1 MKSKAPVSKNE
12 RLDVTITDLTYQ
24 GLGVAKVEDF
34 PLFIENT
41 LPGEEVTIQ
50 VTKVQSHYGFA
61 RAVAWTQ
68 ESPDRVKDVD
78 KTYRQTGIAPL
89 QHLAYPAQLKFKQHQ
104 IAELFSKS
112 HQDVEVA
119 PTMGMDNPTQYR
131 NKAQVPVRMI
141 KGQLETGFYRQHSH
155 ELIPLTDFYIQDPAI
170 DAAIIKVRDL
180 LRQFEIPAYN
190 EVSDKGVIRNIMVRR
205 GYYSHEMM
213 IVLISRTQKIPSQ
226 AQLVDQIHQALPE
239 VTSIVLNVNAKKTN
253 VIMGNVT
260 RVLYGKPTI
269 EDTLMGLTFAI
280 SARSF
285 YQVNPQQ
292 TEKLYQMA
300 INKAGLTG
308 AETVIDAYCGIGTI
322 SLALAKHAKQVYG
335 VEIVP
340 EAIEDA
346 KVNAQKN
353 HLSNVTFA
361 VNKAEDQMAEWQAAG
376 IKPDVIVVDP
386 PRKGLAESLI
396 DSAAKMAPKKVVYV
410 SCNPATLVR
419 DVARFT
425 ELGYHVD
432 GPVQPVDQ
440 FPQTPHVE
448 SVTVLKRTEK

>member
-41 LPGEEVTIQ
+41 LPGEEVTVQ

-61 RAVAWTQ
+61 RVVAWTQ

-131 NKAQVPVRMI
+131 NKAQVPVRMV

-300 INKAGLTG
+300 IDKAGLTG

-353 HLSNVTFA
+353 HLSNVAFA

-448 SVTVLKRTEK
+448 SVTVLVKD

>member
-41 LPGEEVTIQ
+41 LPGEEVTVQ

-131 NKAQVPVRMI
+131 NKAQVPVRMV

-213 IVLISRTQKIPSQ
+213 IVLISRTQKIPSK

-300 INKAGLTG
+300 IDKAGLTG

-353 HLSNVTFA
+353 HLSNVIFA

-448 SVTVLKRTEK
+448 SVTVLVKD

>member
-300 INKAGLTG
+300 IDKAGLTG

-361 VNKAEDQMAEWQAAG
+361 VNKAEDQMAEWQGAG

-448 SVTVLKRTEK
+448 SVTVLVKD

>member
-300 INKAGLTG
+300 IDKAGLTG

-386 PRKGLAESLI
+386 PRKGLVESLI

-448 SVTVLKRTEK
+448 SVTVLVKD

>member
-1 MKSKAPVSKNE
+1 MKTKAPVAKNE
-12 RLDVTITDLTYQ
+12 RLDVTIADLTYQ
-24 GLGVAKVEDF
+24 GMGVAKVDDF
-34 PLFIENT
+34 PLFIENA
-41 LPGEEVTIQ
+41 LPGEELTIQ

-61 RAVAWTQ
+61 RAITWKT

-104 IAELFSKS
+104 IAELFSKD

-119 PTMGMDNPTQYR
+119 PTLGMDNPTQYR

-170 DAAIIKVRDL
+170 DAAIVKVRDI

-190 EVSDKGVIRNIMVRR
+190 EINDKGVIRNIMVRR

-213 IVLISRTQKIPSQ
+213 IVLISRTQKMPSQ

-260 RVLYGKPTI
+260 RTLYGKPTI
-269 EDTLMGLTFAI
+269 EDSLLGLTFAI

-300 INKAGLTG
+300 IDKAGLTG
-308 AETVIDAYCGIGTI
+308 EETVIDAYCGIGTI

-335 VEIVP
+335 VDIVP

-353 HLSNVTFA
+353 HLSNVTFE
-361 VNKAEDQMAEWQAAG
+361 VDKAETQMAKWQEAG
-376 IKPDVIVVDP
+376 LKPDVVVVDP

-396 DSAAKMAPKKVVYV
+396 DATAKMAPKKVVYV

-419 DVARFT
+419 DVARFQ
-425 ELGYHVD
+425 ELGYAID
-432 GPVQPVDQ
+432 GPIQPVDQ

-448 SVTVLKRTEK
+448 SVTVLVKK

>member
-24 GLGVAKVEDF
+24 GLGVAKVEVF

-300 INKAGLTG
+300 IDKAGLTG

-396 DSAAKMAPKKVVYV
+396 DSAAKMAPKKIVYV

-448 SVTVLKRTEK
+448 SVTVLVKD

>member
-1 MKSKAPVSKNE
+1 
-12 RLDVTITDLTYQ
+12 
-24 GLGVAKVEDF
+24 
-34 PLFIENT
+34 
-41 LPGEEVTIQ
+41 
-50 VTKVQSHYGFA
+50 HYGFA

-131 NKAQVPVRMI
+131 NKAQVPVRMV

-300 INKAGLTG
+300 IDKAGLTG

-448 SVTVLKRTEK
+448 SVTVLVKD

>member
-41 LPGEEVTIQ
+41 LPGEEVTVQ

-131 NKAQVPVRMI
+131 NKAQVPVRMV

-155 ELIPLTDFYIQDPAI
+155 ELIPLTDFYIQDPSI

-300 INKAGLTG
+300 IDKAGLTG

-448 SVTVLKRTEK
+448 SVTVLVKD

>member
-1 MKSKAPVSKNE
+1 MKIKAPVAKNE
-12 RLDVTITDLTYQ
+12 QLDVKIMDLTYQ
-24 GLGVAKVEDF
+24 GLGVAKVDDF
-34 PLFIENT
+34 PLFIENA
-41 LPGEEVTIQ
+41 LPGEEVTVQ
-50 VTKVQSHYGFA
+50 VTKVQKHYGFA
-61 RAVAWTQ
+61 RVTKWSV
-68 ESPDRVKDVD
+68 ESADRVVDID

-104 IAELFSKS
+104 LEELFNKA
-112 HQDVEVA
+112 HQDITVA
-119 PTMGMDNPTQYR
+119 PTLGMANPTQYR
-131 NKAQVPVRMI
+131 NKAQVPVRKV

-170 DAAIIKVRDL
+170 DTAIVKVRDL
-180 LRQFEIPAYN
+180 LRQFEIPAYDEIN
-190 EVSDKGVIRNIMVRR
+190 DKGVIRNVMVRR

-213 IVLISRTQKIPSQ
+213 IVLISRQQKIPSQ
-226 AQLVDQIHQALPE
+226 AQLVDQIHKALPE
-239 VTSIVLNVNAKKTN
+239 VTSIILNVNAKKTN

-269 EDTLMGLTFAI
+269 EDELLGLTFAI

-300 INKAGLTG
+300 IDKAELTG
-308 AETVIDAYCGIGTI
+308 KETVIDAYCGIGTI
-322 SLALAKHAKQVYG
+322 SLALAKHAAQVYG

-353 HLSNVTFA
+353 HLTNVTFE
-361 VNKAEDQMAEWQAAG
+361 VGKAEDQMATWQAAG
-376 IKPDVIVVDP
+376 VKPDVIVVDP
-386 PRKGLAESLI
+386 PRKGLADSLI
-396 DSAAKMAPKKVVYV
+396 ESATKMGPKKVVYV
-410 SCNPATLVR
+410 SCNPSTLVR
-419 DVARFT
+419 DVARFN
-425 ELGYHVD
+425 ELGYEID

-448 SVTVLKRTEK
+448 SVTVLVKK

>member
-41 LPGEEVTIQ
+41 LPGEEVTVQ

-131 NKAQVPVRMI
+131 NKAQVPVRMV

-300 INKAGLTG
+300 IDKAGLTG

-353 HLSNVTFA
+353 HLSNVAFA

-448 SVTVLKRTEK
+448 SVTVLVKD

>member
-205 GYYSHEMM
+205 GCYSHEMM

-300 INKAGLTG
+300 IDKAGLTG

-396 DSAAKMAPKKVVYV
+396 DSAAKMAPKKIVYV

-448 SVTVLKRTEK
+448 SVTVLVKD

>member
-119 PTMGMDNPTQYR
+119 STMGMDNPTQYR

-300 INKAGLTG
+300 IDKAGLTG

-448 SVTVLKRTEK
+448 SVTVLVKD

>member
-131 NKAQVPVRMI
+131 NKAQVPVRMV

-300 INKAGLTG
+300 IDKAGLTG

-448 SVTVLKRTEK
+448 SVTVLVKD

>member
-112 HQDVEVA
+112 HQDIEVA

-300 INKAGLTG
+300 IDKAGLTG

-410 SCNPATLVR
+410 SCNPAT
-419 DVARFT
+419 
-425 ELGYHVD
+425 
-432 GPVQPVDQ
+432 
-440 FPQTPHVE
+440 
-448 SVTVLKRTEK
+448 

>member
-61 RAVAWTQ
+61 RVVAWTQ

-300 INKAGLTG
+300 IDKAGLTG

-448 SVTVLKRTEK
+448 SVTVLVKD

>member
-61 RAVAWTQ
+61 RVVAWTQ

-131 NKAQVPVRMI
+131 NKAQVPVRMV

-300 INKAGLTG
+300 IDKAGLTG

-448 SVTVLKRTEK
+448 SVTVLVKD

>member
-180 LRQFEIPAYN
+180 LRQFEIPTYN

-300 INKAGLTG
+300 IDKAGLTG

-396 DSAAKMAPKKVVYV
+396 DSAAKMAPKKIVYV

-448 SVTVLKRTEK
+448 SVTVLVKD

>member
-131 NKAQVPVRMI
+131 NKAQVPVRMS

-190 EVSDKGVIRNIMVRR
+190 EVSDKGGIRNIMVRR

-300 INKAGLTG
+300 IDKAGLTG

-396 DSAAKMAPKKVVYV
+396 DSAAKMAPKKIVYV

-448 SVTVLKRTEK
+448 SVTVLVKD

>member
-269 EDTLMGLTFAI
+269 EDTLMDLTFAI

-300 INKAGLTG
+300 IDKAGLTG

-376 IKPDVIVVDP
+376 IKSDVIVVDP

-448 SVTVLKRTEK
+448 SVTVLVKD

>member
-1 MKSKAPVSKNE
+1 MKTKAPVSKNE

-24 GLGVAKVEDF
+24 GMGVAKVDDF
-34 PLFIENT
+34 PLFIENA
-41 LPGEEVTIQ
+41 LPGEDITIQ

-61 RAVAWTQ
+61 RAIAWQ
-68 ESPDRVKDVD
+68 SESPDRVKDVD

-104 IAELFSKS
+104 IEELFSKA
-112 HQDVEVA
+112 HQDVDVA
-119 PTMGMDNPTQYR
+119 PTLGMANPTQYR

-141 KGQLETGFYRQHSH
+141 KGKLETGFYRQHSH

-170 DAAIIKVRDL
+170 DDAIVKVRDL

-190 EVSDKGVIRNIMVRR
+190 EISDKGVIRNIMVRR

-213 IVLISRTQKIPSQ
+213 VVLISRQQKLPSQ
-226 AQLVDQIHQALPE
+226 DQLVDQIHKALPE

-260 RVLYGKPTI
+260 RTLYGKPTI

-300 INKAGLTG
+300 IDKAGLTG
-308 AETVIDAYCGIGTI
+308 QETVIDAYCGIGTI
-322 SLALAKHAKQVYG
+322 SLALAKHAKRVYG
-335 VEIVP
+335 VDIVP

-353 HLSNVTFA
+353 HLANVEFA
-361 VNKAEDQMAEWQAAG
+361 VDKAEDQMAKWQEAG
-376 IKPDVIVVDP
+376 IKPDVVVVDP

-396 DSAAKMAPKKVVYV
+396 DSTAKMGPKKVVYV

-419 DVARFT
+419 DVARFQ
-425 ELGYHVD
+425 ELGYAID
-432 GPVQPVDQ
+432 GPIQPVDQ

-448 SVTVLKRTEK
+448 SVTVLVKK

>member
-190 EVSDKGVIRNIMVRR
+190 EVNDKGVIRNIMVRR

-300 INKAGLTG
+300 IDKAGLTG

-432 GPVQPVDQ
+432 GSVQPVDQ

-448 SVTVLKRTEK
+448 SVTVLVKD

>member
-260 RVLYGKPTI
+260 RVLYGKQTI

-300 INKAGLTG
+300 IDKAGLTG

-396 DSAAKMAPKKVVYV
+396 DSAAKMAPKKIVYV

-448 SVTVLKRTEK
+448 SVTVLVKD

>member
-1 MKSKAPVSKNE
+1 MKTKAPVAKNE
-12 RLDVTITDLTYQ
+12 RLDVTIADLTYQ
-24 GLGVAKVEDF
+24 GMGVAKVDDF
-34 PLFIENT
+34 PLFIENA
-41 LPGEEVTIQ
+41 LPGEELTIQ

-61 RAVAWTQ
+61 RAIAWKS
-68 ESPDRVKDVD
+68 ESPDRVTDVD

-104 IAELFSKS
+104 IAELFSKD

-119 PTMGMDNPTQYR
+119 PTLGMENPTQYR

-155 ELIPLTDFYIQDPAI
+155 DLIPLTDFYIQDPAI
-170 DAAIIKVRDL
+170 DAAIVKVRDI

-190 EVSDKGVIRNIMVRR
+190 EISDKGVIRNIMVRR

-213 IVLISRTQKIPSQ
+213 IVLISRTQKMPSQ

-260 RVLYGKPTI
+260 RTLYGKPTI
-269 EDTLMGLTFAI
+269 EDSLLGLTFAI

-300 INKAGLTG
+300 IDKAGLTG
-308 AETVIDAYCGIGTI
+308 EETVIDAYCGIGTI

-335 VEIVP
+335 VDVVS

-353 HLSNVTFA
+353 HLSNVTFEI
-361 VNKAEDQMAEWQAAG
+361 NKAEYQMAKWQEDG
-376 IKPDVIVVDP
+376 VKPDVVVVDP

-396 DSAAKMAPKKVVYV
+396 DSTAKMGPKKVVYV

-419 DVARFT
+419 DVARFQ
-425 ELGYHVD
+425 ELGYEID
-432 GPVQPVDQ
+432 GPIQPVDQ

-448 SVTVLKRTEK
+448 SVTVLVKK

>member
-300 INKAGLTG
+300 IDKAGLTG

-396 DSAAKMAPKKVVYV
+396 DSAAKMAPKKIVYV

-448 SVTVLKRTEK
+448 SVTVLVKD

>member
-1 MKSKAPVSKNE
+1 MKTKAPVAKNE
-12 RLDVTITDLTYQ
+12 RLDVTIADLTYQ
-24 GLGVAKVEDF
+24 GMGVAKVDDF
-34 PLFIENT
+34 PLFIENA
-41 LPGEEVTIQ
+41 LPGEELTIQ

-61 RAVAWTQ
+61 RAITWKT

-104 IAELFSKS
+104 IAELFSKD

-119 PTMGMDNPTQYR
+119 PTLGMDNPTQYR

-170 DAAIIKVRDL
+170 DAAIVKVRDI

-190 EVSDKGVIRNIMVRR
+190 EINDKGVIRNIMVRR

-213 IVLISRTQKIPSQ
+213 IVLISRTQKMPSQ

-260 RVLYGKPTI
+260 RTLYGKPTI
-269 EDTLMGLTFAI
+269 EDSLLGLTFAI

-300 INKAGLTG
+300 IDKAGLTG
-308 AETVIDAYCGIGTI
+308 EETVIDAYCGIGTI

-335 VEIVP
+335 VDIVP

-353 HLSNVTFA
+353 HLSNVTFE
-361 VNKAEDQMAEWQAAG
+361 VDKAETQMAKWQEAG
-376 IKPDVIVVDP
+376 LKPDVVVVDP

-396 DSAAKMAPKKVVYV
+396 DATAKMAPKKVVYV

-419 DVARFT
+419 DVARFQ
-425 ELGYHVD
+425 ELGYAIDV
-432 GPVQPVDQ
+432 PIQPVDQ

-448 SVTVLKRTEK
+448 SVTVLVKK

>member
-1 MKSKAPVSKNE
+1 MKTKAPVSKNE

-24 GLGVAKVEDF
+24 GLGVAKVDDF
-34 PLFIENT
+34 PLFIENA
-41 LPGEEVTIQ
+41 LPGEVITIQ

-61 RAVAWTQ
+61 RAVAWQT
-68 ESPDRVKDVD
+68 ESPDRVTDVD

-104 IAELFSKS
+104 IEELFSKA
-112 HQDVEVA
+112 HQDVDVA
-119 PTMGMDNPTQYR
+119 PTLGMDNPTQYR
-131 NKAQVPVRMI
+131 NKAQVPVRMV

-170 DAAIIKVRDL
+170 DEAIVKVRDL

-190 EVSDKGVIRNIMVRR
+190 EISDKGVIRNIMVRR

-213 IVLISRTQKIPSQ
+213 VVLISRQQKLPSQ
-226 AQLVDQIHQALPE
+226 DQLIDQIHKALPE

-260 RVLYGKPTI
+260 RTLYGKPTI
-269 EDTLMGLTFAI
+269 EDTLLGLTFAI

-292 TEKLYQMA
+292 TEKLYQLA
-300 INKAGLTG
+300 IDKAGLTG
-308 AETVIDAYCGIGTI
+308 SETVIDAYCGIGTI

-335 VEIVP
+335 VDIVP

-353 HLSNVTFA
+353 HLANVTFA
-361 VNKAEDQMAEWQAAG
+361 VDKAEDQMAKWQEDG
-376 IKPDVIVVDP
+376 IKPDVVVVDP

-396 DSAAKMAPKKVVYV
+396 DSTAKMGPKKVVYV

-419 DVARFT
+419 DVARFQ
-425 ELGYHVD
+425 ELGYDID
-432 GPVQPVDQ
+432 GPIQPVDQ

-448 SVTVLKRTEK
+448 SVTVLVKK

>member
-300 INKAGLTG
+300 IDKAGLTG

-322 SLALAKHAKQVYG
+322 SLTLAKHAKQVYG

-448 SVTVLKRTEK
+448 SVTVLVKD

>member
-1 MKSKAPVSKNE
+1 MKTKAPVAKNE
-12 RLDVTITDLTYQ
+12 RLDVTIADLTYQ
-24 GLGVAKVEDF
+24 GMGVAKVDDF
-34 PLFIENT
+34 PLFIENA
-41 LPGEEVTIQ
+41 LPGEELTIQ

-61 RAVAWTQ
+61 RAITWKT

-104 IAELFSKS
+104 IAELFSKD

-119 PTMGMDNPTQYR
+119 PTLGMDNPTQYR

-170 DAAIIKVRDL
+170 DAAIVKVRDI

-190 EVSDKGVIRNIMVRR
+190 EINDKGVIRNIMVRR

-213 IVLISRTQKIPSQ
+213 IVLISRTQKMPSQ

-239 VTSIVLNVNAKKTN
+239 VTSIVLNVNAKKTT

-260 RVLYGKPTI
+260 RTLYGKPTI
-269 EDTLMGLTFAI
+269 EDSLLGLTFAI

-292 TEKLYQMA
+292 TEKLYQRA
-300 INKAGLTG
+300 IDKAGLTG
-308 AETVIDAYCGIGTI
+308 EETVIDAYCGIGTI

-335 VEIVP
+335 VDIVP

-353 HLSNVTFA
+353 HLSNVTFE
-361 VNKAEDQMAEWQAAG
+361 VDKAETQMAKWQEAG
-376 IKPDVIVVDP
+376 LKPDVVVVDP

-396 DSAAKMAPKKVVYV
+396 DATAKMAPKKVVYV

-419 DVARFT
+419 DVARFQ
-425 ELGYHVD
+425 ELGYAID
-432 GPVQPVDQ
+432 GPIQPVDQ

-448 SVTVLKRTEK
+448 SVTVLVKK

>member
-1 MKSKAPVSKNE
+1 MKTKAPVSKNE

-24 GLGVAKVEDF
+24 GMGVAKVDDF
-34 PLFIENT
+34 PLFIENA
-41 LPGEEVTIQ
+41 LPGEDITIQ

-61 RAVAWTQ
+61 RAISWQ
-68 ESPDRVKDVD
+68 SESADRVKDVD

-104 IAELFSKS
+104 IEELFSKA
-112 HQDVEVA
+112 HQDVDVA
-119 PTMGMDNPTQYR
+119 PTLGMANPTQYR

-141 KGQLETGFYRQHSH
+141 KGKLETGFYRQHSH

-170 DAAIIKVRDL
+170 DDAIVKVRDL

-190 EVSDKGVIRNIMVRR
+190 EISDKGVIRNIMVRR

-213 IVLISRTQKIPSQ
+213 IVLISRQQKLPSQ
-226 AQLVDQIHQALPE
+226 DQLVDQIHKALPE

-260 RVLYGKPTI
+260 RTLYGKPTI

-300 INKAGLTG
+300 IDKAGLTG
-308 AETVIDAYCGIGTI
+308 KETVIDAYCGIGTI
-322 SLALAKHAKQVYG
+322 SLALAKHAKRVYG
-335 VEIVP
+335 VDIVP

-353 HLSNVTFA
+353 HLANVEFA
-361 VNKAEDQMAEWQAAG
+361 VDKAEDQMAKWQEAG
-376 IKPDVIVVDP
+376 IKPDVVVVDP

-396 DSAAKMAPKKVVYV
+396 DSTAKMGPKKVVYV

-419 DVARFT
+419 DVARFQ
-425 ELGYHVD
+425 ELGYDID
-432 GPVQPVDQ
+432 GPIQPVDQ

-448 SVTVLKRTEK
+448 SVTVLVKK

>member
-1 MKSKAPVSKNE
+1 MKTKAPVSKNE
-12 RLDVTITDLTYQ
+12 RLDVTIADLTYQ
-24 GLGVAKVEDF
+24 GMGVAKVDDF
-34 PLFIENT
+34 PLFIENA
-41 LPGEEVTIQ
+41 LPGEEITIQ

-61 RAVAWTQ
+61 RAISWQT
-68 ESPDRVKDVD
+68 ESADRVKDVD

-89 QHLAYPAQLKFKQHQ
+89 QHLAYPAQLAFKQHQ
-104 IAELFSKS
+104 IKELFSKA
-112 HQDVEVA
+112 HQDVDVA
-119 PTMGMDNPTQYR
+119 ETLGMANPTQYR

-170 DAAIIKVRDL
+170 DDAIVKVRDL

-190 EVSDKGVIRNIMVRR
+190 EISDKGVIRNIMVRR

-213 IVLISRTQKIPSQ
+213 IVLISRQQKLPSQ
-226 AQLVDQIHQALPE
+226 DQLVDQIHKALPE

-260 RVLYGKPTI
+260 RTLYGKPTI

-300 INKAGLTG
+300 IDKAGLTG
-308 AETVIDAYCGIGTI
+308 TETVIDAYCGIGTI

-335 VEIVP
+335 VDIVP

-353 HLSNVTFA
+353 HLTNVDFF
-361 VNKAEDQMAEWQAAG
+361 VDKAEDQMIQWQASG
-376 IKPDVIVVDP
+376 IKPDVVVVDP
-386 PRKGLAESLI
+386 PRKGLAETLI
-396 DSAAKMAPKKVVYV
+396 ASTAKMGPKKVVYV

-419 DVARFT
+419 DVARFQ
-425 ELGYHVD
+425 ELGYEID
-432 GPVQPVDQ
+432 GPIQPVDQ

-448 SVTVLKRTEK
+448 SVTVLVKK

>member
-1 MKSKAPVSKNE
+1 MKIKAPVTKNE
-12 RLDVTITDLTYQ
+12 RLDVTIADLTYQ
-24 GLGVAKVEDF
+24 GMGVAKVDDF
-34 PLFIENT
+34 SLFVENA
-41 LPGEEVTIQ
+41 LPGEQVTIQ
-50 VTKVQSHYGFA
+50 VTKVQKHYGFA
-61 RAVAWTQ
+61 RVVAWQTK
-68 ESPDRVKDVD
+68 SPDRVEDVD

-104 IAELFSKS
+104 IAELFNKA
-112 HQDVEVA
+112 HIDVTVA
-119 PTMGMDNPTQYR
+119 PTLGMAHPTQYR
-131 NKAQVPVRMI
+131 NKAQVPVRTV

-155 ELIPLTDFYIQDPAI
+155 ELIPLTDFYIQDPEIDKAI
-170 DAAIIKVRDL
+170 VKVRDL
-180 LRQFEIPAYN
+180 LRQFEIPAYDEIN
-190 EVSDKGVIRNIMVRR
+190 DKGVIRNVMVRR

-213 IVLISRTQKIPSQ
+213 IVLISRQQKLPSQ
-226 AQLVDQIHQALPE
+226 AQLVEQIHAALPE
-239 VTSIVLNVNAKKTN
+239 VTSIILNVNAKRTN

-280 SARSF
+280 SSRSF

-300 INKAGLTG
+300 IDKAGLTG
-308 AETVIDAYCGIGTI
+308 NETVIDAYCGIGTI

-346 KVNAQKN
+346 KINAQKN
-353 HLSNVTFA
+353 HLTNVEFA
-361 VNKAEDQMAEWQAAG
+361 VNKAEDQMAQWQEAG
-376 IKPDVIVVDP
+376 VKPDVIVVDP
-386 PRKGLAESLI
+386 PRKGLAPSLI
-396 DSAAKMAPKKVVYV
+396 DSAAQMGPKKVVYV

-419 DVARFT
+419 DVAHFQ
-425 ELGYHVD
+425 ELGYAID
-432 GPVQPVDQ
+432 GDIQPVDQ

-448 SVTVLKRTEK
+448 SVTVLVKQ

>member
-1 MKSKAPVSKNE
+1 MKTKAPVTKNE
-12 RLDVTITDLTYQ
+12 RLDVTIADLTYQ
-24 GLGVAKVEDF
+24 GMGVAKVDDF
-34 PLFIENT
+34 PLFIENA
-41 LPGEEVTIQ
+41 LPGEELTIQ

-61 RAVAWTQ
+61 RAITWKTT
-68 ESPDRVKDVD
+68 SPDRVEDVD

-104 IAELFSKS
+104 IAELFSKD

-119 PTMGMDNPTQYR
+119 PTLGMENPTQYR
-131 NKAQVPVRMI
+131 NKAQVPVRMV

-170 DAAIIKVRDL
+170 DAAIVKVRDL

-190 EVSDKGVIRNIMVRR
+190 EINDKGVIRNIMVRR

-213 IVLISRTQKIPSQ
+213 IVLISRTQKLPSQ
-226 AQLVDQIHQALPE
+226 AQLVEQIHEALPE

-260 RVLYGKPTI
+260 RTLYGKPTI
-269 EDTLMGLTFAI
+269 EDSLLGLTFAI

-300 INKAGLTG
+300 IDKAGLTG

-335 VEIVP
+335 VDIVP

-353 HLSNVTFA
+353 HLTNVTFE
-361 VNKAEDQMAEWQAAG
+361 VDKAEDQMAKWQEAG
-376 IKPDVIVVDP
+376 IKPDVVVVDP

-396 DSAAKMAPKKVVYV
+396 DSTAKMGPKKVVYV

-419 DVARFT
+419 DVARFQ
-425 ELGYHVD
+425 ELGYAID
-432 GPVQPVDQ
+432 GPIQPVDQ

-448 SVTVLKRTEK
+448 SVTVLVKK

>member
-41 LPGEEVTIQ
+41 LPGEEVTVQ

-300 INKAGLTG
+300 IDKAGLTG

-448 SVTVLKRTEK
+448 SVTVLVKD

>member
-41 LPGEEVTIQ
+41 LPGEEVTVQ

-131 NKAQVPVRMI
+131 NKAQVPVRMV

-155 ELIPLTDFYIQDPAI
+155 ELIPLTDFYIQDPSI

-300 INKAGLTG
+300 IDKAGLTG

-376 IKPDVIVVDP
+376 IRPDVIVVDP

-448 SVTVLKRTEK
+448 SVTVLVKD

>member
-68 ESPDRVKDVD
+68 ESPDRVNDVD

-300 INKAGLTG
+300 IDKAGLTG

-396 DSAAKMAPKKVVYV
+396 DSAAKMAPKKIVYV

-448 SVTVLKRTEK
+448 SVTVLVKD